1 MPPALHAAR
10 PSPARRREACQ
21 DLLVGISVVMM
32 VLAFVGIVVSI
43 RHMRDL
49 GAGSIVLGLVS
60 AVVCLAM
67 LLIGAALFAWAS
79 S

>member
-1 MPPALHAAR
+1 
-10 PSPARRREACQ
+10 
-21 DLLVGISVVMM
+21 VGISVVMM
-32 VLAFVGIVVSI
+32 VLAFVGIIVSI

-49 GAGSIVLGLVS
+49 EAGSIVLGLVS

-67 LLIGAALFAWAS
+67 LLIGAAFFVFAS

>member
-1 MPPALHAAR
+1 M
-10 PSPARRREACQ
+10 
-21 DLLVGISVVMM
+21 GISVVMM

-43 RHMRDL
+43 RSMRDL
-49 GAGSIVLGLVS
+49 KAGSIALGLVS

-67 LLIGAALFAWAS
+67 LLIGAVVFAWAS

>member
-1 MPPALHAAR
+1 M
-10 PSPARRREACQ
+10 
-21 DLLVGISVVMM
+21 GISVVMM

-43 RHMRDL
+43 RHVRDL
-49 GAGSIVLGLVS
+49 KAGSIVLGLVS

-67 LLIGAALFAWAS
+67 LLIGAAFFAWTS

>member
-1 MPPALHAAR
+1 M
-10 PSPARRREACQ
+10 
-21 DLLVGISVVMM
+21 GMSVVMM

-49 GAGSIVLGLVS
+49 KAGSIVLGLIS
-60 AVVCLAM
+60 TVVCLAV
-67 LLIGAALFAWAS
+67 LLIGAIVFAWAS